1 MAKIDKKMH
10 EYRMSGAKWMYDF
23 IRHNS
28 MGEAEKELKVRG
40 AVFLPMEIDSH
51 YLDNTVEKI
60 KLNTID
66 TVLLMSCAVLRD
78 EFGFG
83 TKRMNDFIERFKLKT
98 DCLVND
104 MLTWNDQIEILK
116 EETGIDFSIREN
128 K

>member
-23 IRHNS
+23 IRHNG
-28 MGEAEKELKVRG
+28 MEEAEKELKIRG

-83 TKRMNDFIERFKLKT
+83 IKRMNDFIERFKLKT